1 MNSCE
6 SYFLRDNPFP
16 ATPILDPN
24 SDDDRVNG
32 RIYNPHIREAE
43 IRSFDSKI
51 RQRLPLIYIEN
62 SVFERG
68 VGKSALLVQL
78 WRQLQS
84 EANVTSLY
92 IRSKENLKPSEFV
105 TRLIDRW
112 HHEGHLWPA
121 ILRTMDIYVKE
132 YPQGEITPAG
142 VNHFKD
148 RFSGLPTR
156 PISLSSFNVFNPK
169 LFINDLASLAHQ
181 QVGDNLHI
189 ELARAFFE
197 SYLTD
202 PTKFLEYYPTILRK
216 QKWDDITMLAGIY
229 RLLKLGGYH
238 YHYLFFDQFEDAVT
252 GLTGKALI
260 GFNTQMRRLIETS
273 MNQATITITLHPGA
287 AQAISTHEGG
297 DIRSLAPYDSRY
309 VVDVLPLTKDGA
321 HQLART
327 YLSHF
332 RLPGAMH
339 PDSLYPFTPDAVD
352 TIHTAS
358 RGNIRSCLQALNYA
372 IVCGIEAGCVPIDG
386 EFLVEHHAEITGRV
400 HPEDINL

>member
-1 MNSCE
+1 MNSCDN
-6 SYFLRDNPFP
+6 YYLTDNPFP

-43 IRSFDSKI
+43 ILSFENKI

-68 VGKSALLVQL
+68 VGKSALLVQQ
-78 WRQLQS
+78 WRQLQAES
-84 EANVTSLY
+84 NVTSLY
-92 IRSKENLKPSEFV
+92 IRSKENIKPSELV
-105 TRLIDRW
+105 TRLIDSW
-112 HHEGHLWPA
+112 HYQGHLWPA
-121 ILRTMDIYVKE
+121 VIRMLDAYVKE
-132 YPQGEITPAG
+132 NPHGEITSAG
-142 VNHFKD
+142 VDHFKD
-148 RFSGLPTR
+148 RFPEIPTR
-156 PISLSSFNVFNPK
+156 PVSLSSFNVFNPK
-169 LFINDLASLAHQ
+169 LLINSLALLAHQ
-181 QVGDNLHI
+181 QAGDNLHI
-189 ELARAFFE
+189 ELARAFFD

-202 PTKFLEYYPTILRK
+202 PTKFLENYPSILRK
-216 QKWDDITMLAGIY
+216 QKWDDITMLASIY

-238 YHYLFFDQFEDAVT
+238 YHFLFFDQFEDAVT

-297 DIRSLAPYDSRY
+297 DIRSLAPHDSRY

-321 HQLART
+321 YQLART
-327 YLSHF
+327 YLSHY
-332 RLPGAMH
+332 RLPAAATLD
-339 PDSLYPFTPDAVD
+339 PLYPFTSDAVD
-352 TIHTAS
+352 AIHTAS
-358 RGNIRSCLQALNYA
+358 RGNIRSCLQAFNYA
-372 IVCGIEAGCVPIDG
+372 IVCGIDAGCVPIDG
-386 EFLVEHHAEITGRV
+386 AFLVEHHAEITGRV